1 MSRFFKRV
9 RRSLSGS
16 SSEPSASRSSSP
28 VASRSSSPVASR
40 SSSPV
45 ASPASSPNASPR
57 SHDKADDVWD
67 LSPKQD
73 KLAAEKALCTKY
85 GSCEDYTRMF
95 CKSLPMAKRAEFEDF
110 LKYAKVHNILKPS
123 ATIED
128 VQVLCQT
135 FRDNA

>member
-16 SSEPSASRSSSP
+16 SSEPSASRSSSH
-28 VASRSSSPVASR
+28 VASRF
-40 SSSPV
+40 SSPV

-85 GSCEDYTRMF
+85 GSCEEYTRMF
-95 CKSLPMAKRAEFEDF
+95 CDSLPIAKRAELEDF